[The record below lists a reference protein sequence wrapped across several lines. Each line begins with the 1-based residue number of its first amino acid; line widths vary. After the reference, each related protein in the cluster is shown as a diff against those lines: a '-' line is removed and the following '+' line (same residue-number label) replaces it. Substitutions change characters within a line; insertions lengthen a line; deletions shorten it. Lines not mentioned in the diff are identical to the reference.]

1 MIDAIVY
8 SSLSGSC
15 EEYAHRMS
23 AALHVPFFTEQSHIC
38 PTGRKV
44 VYIGWLLAGKVVGLG
59 KAKERYNVVGVVS
72 VGMGAPAANAEEVC
86 RKKNGLGA
94 DVAVFP
100 LQGRFDLKRLPLPY
114 RLIMKVKI
122 KDIAKRLNA
131 KAAKTTLTP
140 AEQACLTMATV
151 GRGEPATW
159 DGIKAA
165 ITVSM
170 STASTP
176 SSRSRRSAVH
186 HILTLC
192 VPPDG
197 NVRRNFFVRK
207 KPLPGRA
214 AAFSYF
220 FFFLFFCPASA
231 ASDGP
236 VSVLLSPPP
245 MWSTIRITAPSS
257 AGTR

>member
-165 ITVSM
+165 IDWVEANSFHSKFPDITGH
-170 STASTP
+170 
-176 SSRSRRSAVH
+176 RCLFDYHQSAY
-186 HILTLC
+186 C
-192 VPPDG
+192 
-197 NVRRNFFVRK
+197 
-207 KPLPGRA
+207 
-214 AAFSYF
+214 
-220 FFFLFFCPASA
+220 
-231 ASDGP
+231 
-236 VSVLLSPPP
+236 
-245 MWSTIRITAPSS
+245 IRIPVNVFDLRKINAEP
-257 AGTR
+257 AGHPVFDSCDLFLCLNSKVRQISDLCIDPGWNIWI

>member
-15 EEYAHRMS
+15 EEYAQRMS
-23 AALHVPFFTEQSHIC
+23 AALHIPFFTEKSGLC
-38 PTGRKV
+38 PVGRKIA
-44 VYIGWLLAGKVVGLG
+44 YIGWLFAGKVVGLD
-59 KAKERYNVVGVVS
+59 KAMDRYDVCCVVS
-72 VGMGAPAANAEEVC
+72 VGMGDPAVNPAEVC
-86 RKKNGLGA
+86 RKKNGLGS
-94 DVAVFP
+94 DIAVFP

-165 ITVSM
+165 IDWVEANSFH
-170 STASTP
+170 SKFP
-176 SSRSRRSAVH
+176 EPKV
-186 HILTLC
+186 C
-192 VPPDG
+192 
-197 NVRRNFFVRK
+197 
-207 KPLPGRA
+207 
-214 AAFSYF
+214 
-220 FFFLFFCPASA
+220 
-231 ASDGP
+231 
-236 VSVLLSPPP
+236 
-245 MWSTIRITAPSS
+245 
-257 AGTR
+257 

>member
-38 PTGRKV
+38 PTGRKG
-44 VYIGWLLAGKVVGLG
+44 VYIGWLLAGKVVGLN
-59 KAKERYNVVGVVS
+59 KAKERY
-72 VGMGAPAANAEEVC
+72 NAEEVC
-86 RKKNGLGA
+86 RKKNGLGT
-94 DVAVFP
+94 DIAVFP

-159 DGIKAA
+159 DGIQAA
-165 ITVSM
+165 IDWVEANSFH
-170 STASTP
+170 SKFP
-176 SSRSRRSAVH
+176 EPKV
-186 HILTLC
+186 C
-192 VPPDG
+192 
-197 NVRRNFFVRK
+197 
-207 KPLPGRA
+207 
-214 AAFSYF
+214 
-220 FFFLFFCPASA
+220 
-231 ASDGP
+231 
-236 VSVLLSPPP
+236 
-245 MWSTIRITAPSS
+245 
-257 AGTR
+257 

>member
-44 VYIGWLLAGKVVGLG
+44 VYIGWLLAGKVVGLD

-114 RLIMKVKI
+114 RLNMKVKI

-151 GRGEPATW
+151 GRGEPEGRTARQDDRVGLAHRVVRLQQIGLPGAGAAAAHVHRRDRTLGAGD
-159 DGIKAA
+159 DGDAG
-165 ITVSM
+165 V
-170 STASTP
+170 
-176 SSRSRRSAVH
+176 RGG
-186 HILTLC
+186 C
-192 VPPDG
+192 VPDG
-197 NVRRNFFVRK
+197 NSGEAGRICGRPRRQAAPERRGCDGG
-207 KPLPGRA
+207 PGHSRI
-214 AAFSYF
+214 SS
-220 FFFLFFCPASA
+220 CT
-231 ASDGP
+231 SD
-236 VSVLLSPPP
+236 SWL
-245 MWSTIRITAPSS
+245 
-257 AGTR
+257 

>member
-44 VYIGWLLAGKVVGLG
+44 VYIGWLLAGKVVGLN

-86 RKKNGLGA
+86 RKKNGLGT
-94 DVAVFP
+94 DIAVFP

-140 AEQACLTMATV
+140 AEQACLTMAASPLPGTAFRPLST
-151 GRGEPATW
+151 GSRP
-159 DGIKAA
+159 
-165 ITVSM
+165 
-170 STASTP
+170 TASTP
-176 SSRSRRSAVH
+176 NSRSRRSAEH
-186 HILTLC
+186 HIILTLC

-197 NVRRNFFVRK
+197 NVRRNMF
-207 KPLPGRA
+207 A
-214 AAFSYF
+214 
-220 FFFLFFCPASA
+220 
-231 ASDGP
+231 
-236 VSVLLSPPP
+236 
-245 MWSTIRITAPSS
+245 
-257 AGTR
+257 

>member
-38 PTGRKV
+38 PIGRKV
-44 VYIGWLLAGKVVGLG
+44 VYIGWLLAGKVVGLN

-94 DVAVFP
+94 DIAVFP

-140 AEQACLTMATV
+140 AEQACTTTFFSTSSLT
-151 GRGEPATW
+151 
-159 DGIKAA
+159 
-165 ITVSM
+165 
-170 STASTP
+170 
-176 SSRSRRSAVH
+176 
-186 HILTLC
+186 
-192 VPPDG
+192 
-197 NVRRNFFVRK
+197 VR
-207 KPLPGRA
+207 A
-214 AAFSYF
+214 
-220 FFFLFFCPASA
+220 
-231 ASDGP
+231 
-236 VSVLLSPPP
+236 
-245 MWSTIRITAPSS
+245 
-257 AGTR
+257 

>member
-44 VYIGWLLAGKVVGLG
+44 VYIGWLLAGKVVGLD

-114 RLIMKVKI
+114 LSLI
-122 KDIAKRLNA
+122 
-131 KAAKTTLTP
+131 
-140 AEQACLTMATV
+140 
-151 GRGEPATW
+151 
-159 DGIKAA
+159 
-165 ITVSM
+165 
-170 STASTP
+170 
-176 SSRSRRSAVH
+176 
-186 HILTLC
+186 HI
-192 VPPDG
+192 
-197 NVRRNFFVRK
+197 
-207 KPLPGRA
+207 
-214 AAFSYF
+214 
-220 FFFLFFCPASA
+220 
-231 ASDGP
+231 
-236 VSVLLSPPP
+236 
-245 MWSTIRITAPSS
+245 
-257 AGTR
+257 

>member
-44 VYIGWLLAGKVVGLG
+44 VYIGWLLAGKVVGLD

-165 ITVSM
+165 IDWVEANSFH
-170 STASTP
+170 SKFP
-176 SSRSRRSAVH
+176 EPKV
-186 HILTLC
+186 
-192 VPPDG
+192 G
-197 NVRRNFFVRK
+197 
-207 KPLPGRA
+207 
-214 AAFSYF
+214 
-220 FFFLFFCPASA
+220 
-231 ASDGP
+231 
-236 VSVLLSPPP
+236 
-245 MWSTIRITAPSS
+245 
-257 AGTR
+257 

>member
-1 MIDAIVY
+1 MVPPQTERGFFTMIDAIVY

-44 VYIGWLLAGKVVGLG
+44 VYIGWLLAGKVVGLD

-140 AEQACLTMATV
+140 TEQACLTMATV

-165 ITVSM
+165 IDWVEANSFH
-170 STASTP
+170 SKFP
-176 SSRSRRSAVH
+176 EPKV
-186 HILTLC
+186 C
-192 VPPDG
+192 
-197 NVRRNFFVRK
+197 
-207 KPLPGRA
+207 
-214 AAFSYF
+214 
-220 FFFLFFCPASA
+220 
-231 ASDGP
+231 
-236 VSVLLSPPP
+236 
-245 MWSTIRITAPSS
+245 
-257 AGTR
+257 

>member
-44 VYIGWLLAGKVVGLG
+44 VYIGWLLAGKVVGLD
-59 KAKERYNVVGVVS
+59 KAKERYDVVGVVS

-151 GRGEPATW
+151 GRGEPASW
-159 DGIKAA
+159 DGIQAA
-165 ITVSM
+165 IDWVEANSFH
-170 STASTP
+170 SKFP
-176 SSRSRRSAVH
+176 EPKV
-186 HILTLC
+186 C
-192 VPPDG
+192 
-197 NVRRNFFVRK
+197 
-207 KPLPGRA
+207 
-214 AAFSYF
+214 
-220 FFFLFFCPASA
+220 
-231 ASDGP
+231 
-236 VSVLLSPPP
+236 
-245 MWSTIRITAPSS
+245 
-257 AGTR
+257 

>member
-44 VYIGWLLAGKVVGLG
+44 VYIGWLLAGKVVGLN

-86 RKKNGLGA
+86 RKKNGLGT
-94 DVAVFP
+94 DIAVFP

-131 KAAKTTLTP
+131 KAAKTTLTD

-159 DGIKAA
+159 
-165 ITVSM
+165 
-170 STASTP
+170 
-176 SSRSRRSAVH
+176 RSAGRECPAEHV
-186 HILTLC
+186 C
-192 VPPDG
+192 V
-197 NVRRNFFVRK
+197 K

-214 AAFSYF
+214 AAFSHF
-220 FFFLFFCPASA
+220 FFFLFFCPASV

-245 MWSTIRITAPSS
+245 MWSTIRIMAPSS

>member
-44 VYIGWLLAGKVVGLG
+44 VYIGWLLAGKVVGLN

-86 RKKNGLGA
+86 RKKNGLGT
-94 DVAVFP
+94 DIAVFP
-100 LQGRFDLKRLPLPY
+100 LQGRFD
-114 RLIMKVKI
+114 
-122 KDIAKRLNA
+122 LNA

-165 ITVSM
+165 IDWVEANSFH
-170 STASTP
+170 SKFP
-176 SSRSRRSAVH
+176 EPKV
-186 HILTLC
+186 C
-192 VPPDG
+192 
-197 NVRRNFFVRK
+197 
-207 KPLPGRA
+207 
-214 AAFSYF
+214 
-220 FFFLFFCPASA
+220 
-231 ASDGP
+231 
-236 VSVLLSPPP
+236 
-245 MWSTIRITAPSS
+245 
-257 AGTR
+257 

>member
-44 VYIGWLLAGKVVGLG
+44 VYIGWLLAGKVVGLD

-72 VGMGAPAANAEEVC
+72 VG
-86 RKKNGLGA
+86 
-94 DVAVFP
+94 
-100 LQGRFDLKRLPLPY
+100 
-114 RLIMKVKI
+114 MKVKI

-131 KAAKTTLTP
+131 KAAKTALTP

-159 DGIKAA
+159 DGIQAA
-165 ITVSM
+165 IDWVEANSFH
-170 STASTP
+170 S
-176 SSRSRRSAVH
+176 
-186 HILTLC
+186 
-192 VPPDG
+192 
-197 NVRRNFFVRK
+197 NFPEPKV
-207 KPLPGRA
+207 
-214 AAFSYF
+214 
-220 FFFLFFCPASA
+220 C
-231 ASDGP
+231 
-236 VSVLLSPPP
+236 
-245 MWSTIRITAPSS
+245 
-257 AGTR
+257 